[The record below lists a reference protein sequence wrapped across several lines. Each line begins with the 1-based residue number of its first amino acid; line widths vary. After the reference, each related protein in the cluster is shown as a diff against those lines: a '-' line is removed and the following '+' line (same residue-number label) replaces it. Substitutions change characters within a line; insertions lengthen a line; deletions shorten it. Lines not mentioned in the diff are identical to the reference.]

1 MGDGKVE
8 RLLLLTVGDMT
19 LGDDP
24 GEEGV
29 VDGEVGEIEAGV
41 ARPDPNPA
49 IIPVRWPVTGDVN
62 GEVRGLLSP
71 KPMLDVVG
79 NGAGTSIN

>member
-1 MGDGKVE
+1 LGEGKVE

-62 GEVRGLLSP
+62 GEVRGLRRPRPILE
-71 KPMLDVVG
+71 VVG